1 MSLRIKIVLAL
12 VALSATATMAIGFFS
27 YRTTAKVL
35 SEQIDQSL
43 VATANRLSQPRNDR
57 NRPGDRP
64 GQPSSRGDLPIE
76 TIQGR
81 SLDQVAGNI
90 DSAAQLIRS
99 DGVVLGTQGLSGSVT
114 LPVDDTDLAIAS
126 SSSAESA
133 FRTVTIEP
141 GNYRMLTAG
150 NGKGRGALQVARSL
164 AENEA
169 LLATLRARIV
179 LAAAFVMAIAAALG
193 WIIARQVTLRLVRL
207 TSAAERVTET
217 GSLEVQVPVSG
228 SDETGRLGTAFNE
241 MLAALSRS
249 KGDQQRLVQ
258 DAGHELR
265 TPLTSLRTNVF
276 TLRRSEELS
285 ADQRSQLLTDLEGE
299 TEELTRLI
307 NEVVELATDQRN
319 DEPLQEVVVADLL
332 SRVATKATQRS
343 GREVIVQSDAT
354 KLSLQPRGMERAVG
368 NLIENAL
375 KFDQTE
381 GPIYVNCVVGRIEVC
396 DSGPGFTDAD
406 LPHVFDRFYRSTEA
420 RSQPGSGLGLAIVA
434 DFVQRQGGTVFAEN
448 RLDGGAVVGFQLQ
461 LDGEKATHTIS

>member
-12 VALSATATMAIGFFS
+12 VALSATATVAIGVFS

-35 SEQIDQSL
+35 GEQIDQSL
-43 VATANRLSQPRNDR
+43 LATSNRLIQPRE
-57 NRPGDRP
+57 DRP
-64 GQPSSRGDLPIE
+64 LNNNRRPPRPEPQVSA
-76 TIQGR
+76 QAGR
-81 SLDQVAGNI
+81 ALAEIAGNT
-90 DSAAQLIRS
+90 DLAAQLVRT
-99 DGVVLGTQGLSGSVT
+99 DGEVIATQGLSGGAT
-114 LPVDDTDLAIAS
+114 LPIDNADLSIAAAGT
-126 SSSAESA
+126 AESA
-133 FRTVTIEP
+133 FRTVQLDQ
-141 GNYRMLTAG
+141 GNYRMLTSS
-150 NGKGRGALQVARSL
+150 NGRGRGALQVARSL

-169 LLATLRARIV
+169 LLATLRTRILLAALLV
-179 LAAAFVMAIAAALG
+179 MGMAAAFG

-228 SDETGRLGTAFNE
+228 LDETGRLGTAFNE

-319 DEPLQEVVVADLL
+319 DELLVDVTLSDLL
-332 SRVATKATQRS
+332 GRVAEKASQRS
-343 GREVIVQSDAT
+343 GRQVIVQADST
-354 KLSLQPRGMERAVG
+354 QLLVQPRGLERAVG

-381 GPIYVNCVVGRIEVC
+381 GPIYVNCGAGRIEVY

-434 DFVQRQGGTVFAEN
+434 DYVQRQGGTVFAEN
-448 RLDGGAVVGFQLQ
+448 RLDGGAIVGFQLR
-461 LDGEKATHTIS
+461 LDTVERTHTIS

>member
-12 VALSATATMAIGFFS
+12 VALSATATVAIGLFS

-35 SEQIDQSL
+35 GEQTDKSL
-43 VATANRLSQPRNDR
+43 VVAASRLAPPVEDRRPNRENPP
-57 NRPGDRP
+57 NRVELRIQAQARRVLAEIAD
-64 GQPSSRGDLPIE
+64 SSDF
-76 TIQGR
+76 T
-81 SLDQVAGNI
+81 
-90 DSAAQLIRS
+90 AQLIRS
-99 DGVVLGTQGLSGSVT
+99 DGSVIASQGGSVSST
-114 LPVDDTDLAIAS
+114 LDVSPSDVAIAQS
-126 SSSAESA
+126 NRAESV
-133 FRTVTIEP
+133 FRTVP
-141 GNYRMLTAG
+141 LDAGSYRMLTSG
-150 NGKGRGALQVARSL
+150 NGSGQGALQVARLL

-169 LLATLRARIV
+169 LLATLRARI
-179 LAAAFVMAIAAALG
+179 LFAALFVMAIAAALG

-228 SDETGRLGTAFNE
+228 LDETGRLGTAFNE
-241 MLAALSRS
+241 MLTALSRS

-276 TLRRSEELS
+276 TLRRSEELT

-319 DEPLQEVVVADLL
+319 DEVVVEVVLADLL
-332 SRVATKATQRS
+332 GSIAEKASQRS
-343 GREVIVQSDAT
+343 GRQVIVQADT
-354 KLSLQPRGMERAVG
+354 TRLRTHPRGLERAVG
-368 NLIENAL
+368 NLIENAI
-375 KFDQTE
+375 KFDQTS
-381 GPIYVNCVVGRIEVC
+381 GPILVSCALGRVAVT

-406 LPHVFDRFYRSTEA
+406 LPYVFDRFYRATAA

-448 RLDGGAVVGFQLQ
+448 SFGGGAEVGFQLR
-461 LDGEKATHTIS
+461 LGTDGQD

>member
-12 VALSATATMAIGFFS
+12 VALSATATVAIGVFS

-35 SEQIDQSL
+35 GEQIDQSL
-43 VATANRLSQPRNDR
+43 LATSNRLIQPRE
-57 NRPGDRP
+57 DRP
-64 GQPSSRGDLPIE
+64 LNNNRRPPRPEPQVSA
-76 TIQGR
+76 QAGR
-81 SLDQVAGNI
+81 ALAEIAGNT
-90 DSAAQLIRS
+90 DLAAQLVRT
-99 DGVVLGTQGLSGSVT
+99 DGEVIATQGLSGGAT
-114 LPVDDTDLAIAS
+114 LPIDNADLSIAAAGT
-126 SSSAESA
+126 AESA
-133 FRTVTIEP
+133 FRTVQLDQ
-141 GNYRMLTAG
+141 GNYRMLTSS
-150 NGKGRGALQVARSL
+150 NGRGRGALQVARSL

-169 LLATLRARIV
+169 LLATLRTRILLAALLV
-179 LAAAFVMAIAAALG
+179 MGMAAAFG

-228 SDETGRLGTAFNE
+228 LDETGRLGTAFNE

-319 DEPLQEVVVADLL
+319 DELLVDVTLSDLL
-332 SRVATKATQRS
+332 GRVAEKASQRS
-343 GREVIVQSDAT
+343 GRQVIVQADST
-354 KLSLQPRGMERAVG
+354 QLLVQPRGLERAVG

-381 GPIYVNCVVGRIEVC
+381 GPIYVNCGAGRIEVY

-434 DFVQRQGGTVFAEN
+434 DYVQRQGGTVFAEN
-448 RLDGGAVVGFQLQ
+448 RLDGGAIVGFQLQ
-461 LDGEKATHTIS
+461 LDGVERTHTIS